1 MLTKQQKK
9 EQIAKGVELI
19 KDSHSILFIDFS
31 GIPVTNL
38 QSFRNILREAGAKM
52 TVIKKR
58 LLKISFQEA
67 GVDYD
72 PTQFGSQAAVIF
84 VPDEIV
90 SVAGSVYNFAKD
102 LAGEEKE
109 LKILGGYDIK
119 EKKVITID
127 EFNILAKL
135 PTKDILLAQLAIVFT
150 MPIKKLMFA
159 LNSRKEQ
166 IEAQ

>member
-84 VPDEIV
+84 VPDEII
-90 SVAGSVYNFAKD
+90 SVAGSINNFV
-102 LAGEEKE
+102 KE
-109 LKILGGYDIK
+109 LEVLGGYDVK
-119 EKKVITID
+119 EKKVITLD
-127 EFNILAKL
+127 EFNILAQL
-135 PTKDILLAQLAIVFT
+135 PTKDILLAQMAIVFT

>member
-9 EQIAKGVELI
+9 EQIAQGAELI
-19 KDSHSILFIDFS
+19 KGSHSVLFVDFS
-31 GIPVTNL
+31 GVPVTNL
-38 QSFRNILREAGAKM
+38 QSFRSLLREAGAKM
-52 TVIKKR
+52 AVIKKR
-58 LLKISFQEA
+58 LLKLSFQEA

-72 PTQFGSQAAVIF
+72 PTQFDAQAAVIF

-90 SVAGSVYNFAKD
+90 SVAGSIHNFAKA

-109 LKILGGYDIK
+109 LNVLGGYDLK
-119 EKKVITID
+119 DKKIITLD

-135 PTKDILLAQLAIVFT
+135 PTKEVLLAQVAIVFT

-166 IEAQ
+166 LETQ

>member
-9 EQIAKGVELI
+9 EQVAKGVELI
-19 KDSHSILFIDFS
+19 KDSHSILFVDFS

-67 GVDYD
+67 GIDYD
-72 PTQFGSQAAVIF
+72 PTQFDAQAAVIF